1 MFRRPIHRFQWY
13 FSAVFVIA
21 VLIFSV
27 PAATADDFSD
37 DILGVA
43 IKGYDAVAYFTE
55 SAAVKGSEEFVHQW
69 NEAEWHFAS
78 AENRDLFAADPE
90 RYAPKHDG
98 F

>member
-1 MFRRPIHRFQWY
+1 MNDKTYDTVPVITWILFIA
-13 FSAVFVIA
+13 FSFI
-21 VLIFSV
+21 IS
-27 PAATADDFSD
+27 PPPATADE
-37 DILGVA
+37 ILGVA

-55 SAAVKGSEEFVHQW
+55 ERAVKGSEEFVHFW

-90 RYAPKHDG
+90 RYAPNHSG